1 MDKFSQSYS
10 QAPWRK
16 QLQFIGLFS
25 LFLVFLALIA
35 GIYLS
40 VSAQAAK
47 VGRTIQDM
55 QRETEAMDLEIENL
69 QAQLALIKTADEME
83 RRAEDLGF
91 SKVQVDEIVYLKI
104 PGYYEPQGVV
114 LAPYQGRTIAGA
126 KVMPE
131 QFTESLFSWLQR
143 QFANVTLLS
152 LEVSP

>member
-1 MDKFSQSYS
+1 MEKFSQSYS

-25 LFLVFLALIA
+25 LFLVFVALIA

-47 VGRTIQDM
+47 VGRSIQNM

-83 RRAEDLGF
+83 RKAEDLGF

-104 PGYYEPQGVV
+104 SGYYEPQGVV
-114 LAPYQGRTIAGA
+114 LAPYQGRTITGA

-131 QFTESLFSWLQR
+131 KFTESLFTWLRR
-143 QFANVTLLS
+143 QFDGITLLS